1 MEACAV
7 DRVCVL
13 RESLMSQL
21 ELLQTIA
28 AAQRAPAEDY
38 ILWAEVSDGAEIALQ
53 TVRLPLGFSTEVSL
67 DRVRTEARRSL
78 AMAGFRDAEAAARLH
93 LDRLP
98 TEGEIRSILD
108 PMVSAGEEMAL
119 VDFTYWEAARRRLHL
134 EPRRSDLGDEPE
146 LDYNGLK
153 IRRSAVS

>member
-1 MEACAV
+1 
-7 DRVCVL
+7 
-13 RESLMSQL
+13 MSET
-21 ELLQTIA
+21 ELSQTIA

-38 ILWAEVSDGAEIALQ
+38 ILWAEVGDGAEITLQ

-67 DRVRTEARRSL
+67 DRVRTEARKSL
-78 AMAGFRDAEAAARLH
+78 AMAGFRGAEADAARLH

-108 PMVSAGEEMAL
+108 LIVSAGEEMAL

-134 EPRRSDLGDEPE
+134 EPKRSELGDEPE
-146 LDYNGLK
+146 LDYKGLK